1 MDVLYEAQRVRRR
14 YNPSTTIVG
23 FSLNSRLVLP
33 TFLIRFQLLLS
44 ASLLTTTSM
53 FWHSRRALRRKLLV
67 CIVIRITLFV
77 SWWRDLSPARSRC
90 QTQTVAKNATIG
102 GGVPCVSI
110 DPLSTSPSRSDVGTG
125 VGGLLLEGLVPY
137 CLPCVYI
144 DGAKKGKRGDTP
156 VDLNVK
162 RGGTPEEVPV
172 GANCTVNLSPD
183 AVWRRCGN
191 VGAIRM
197 RGRGKERS
205 DSRGSASRAD
215 VSSSLQTCNSRAAVA
230 VHEQSTVAD
239 VVDDDE
245 YVRTRLCHDVPF
257 WTRRNVR
264 CTMRGTPSACTAIRH
279 IPLPPPPHR
288 ATTPGLS
295 HVAARRIGIHGTRTA
310 ITTPVDVPCLTTSSG
325 TPNNILNP
333 GVSTWPAQPFDVTR
347 KARQRHRGGG
357 EAGQDVQSQSGWA
370 SITRHEPDTD
380 LGRGHVGRGRACAR
394 ERGRPYGENMGGE
407 KMRTTTAHHVQ
418 EDPQSSRAQWV
429 CQQRR

>member
-1 MDVLYEAQRVRRR
+1 M
-14 YNPSTTIVG
+14 
-23 FSLNSRLVLP
+23 
-33 TFLIRFQLLLS
+33 
-44 ASLLTTTSM
+44 
-53 FWHSRRALRRKLLV
+53 
-67 CIVIRITLFV
+67 
-77 SWWRDLSPARSRC
+77 
-90 QTQTVAKNATIG
+90 
-102 GGVPCVSI
+102 
-110 DPLSTSPSRSDVGTG
+110 
-125 VGGLLLEGLVPY
+125 
-137 CLPCVYI
+137 
-144 DGAKKGKRGDTP
+144 
-156 VDLNVK
+156 
-162 RGGTPEEVPV
+162 

-239 VVDDDE
+239 VVDDNE

-264 CTMRGTPSACTAIRH
+264 RTMRGAPSACTAVRH

-347 KARQRHRGGG
+347 KACQRHRGGG
-357 EAGQDVQSQSGWA
+357 EAGQDVRSQSGWA